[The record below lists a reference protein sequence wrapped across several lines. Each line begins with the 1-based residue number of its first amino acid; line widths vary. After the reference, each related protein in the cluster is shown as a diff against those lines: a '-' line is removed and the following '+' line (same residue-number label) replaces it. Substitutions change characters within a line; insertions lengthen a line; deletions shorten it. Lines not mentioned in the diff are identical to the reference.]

1 MSEQNPS
8 KVNINGTEYLLDD
21 LSDNAKAQMQSMVFA
36 QNEVKRLQG
45 QLAVTQTALRA
56 YQQALVNEL
65 PSE

>member
-45 QLAVTQTALRA
+45 QLAVAQTALRA
-56 YQQALVNEL
+56 YQQALVSEL

>member
-1 MSEQNPS
+1 MSEQNPQ
-8 KVNINGTEYLLDD
+8 KVNINGTEYLMDD

-45 QLAVTQTALRA
+45 QLAVAQTALRA
-56 YQQALVNEL
+56 YQQALVSEL